1 MVKRTDRSPALG
13 FASTDPGTTGAT
25 TAPNGDLGPG
35 AVLGPYVVE
44 EAIARGG
51 FATVYRVRHAETG
64 AGAAVKLLHQHL
76 SASPTMLKRFA
87 REVETL
93 DKLRHPG
100 IVNVLDMGELS
111 TGRPWFAME
120 WLDGH

>member
-1 MVKRTDRSPALG
+1 
-13 FASTDPGTTGAT
+13 
-25 TAPNGDLGPG
+25 
-35 AVLGPYVVE
+35 
-44 EAIARGG
+44 
-51 FATVYRVRHAETG
+51 
-64 AGAAVKLLHQHL
+64 GAAVKLLHQHL

-120 WLDGH
+120 WLDGHDLREELRVRGPLSLSEVLAVSEDLCAALGAAHAAGIVHRDLKASNVMVVPTGESFVVRLVD